1 MIDIIHKFKHIIS
14 SVNIVKY
21 DIEPIGYR
29 FHAEIYF
36 INGFKL
42 IVRDYQFEDK
52 RKYSFNWLDRK
63 DNIVISWRNAVQ
75 WNIEEINTFQKNIKD
90 KIEPYFKVFFE
101 EVLFE
106 IEEYIN
112 KRDTS
117 KSKEV
122 KNNLL

>member
-1 MIDIIHKFKHIIS
+1 MIEIIQKFKKIVA

-52 RKYSFNWLDRK
+52 RKYSFNWLDRNDK
-63 DNIVISWRNAVQ
+63 MIIRWGNVVQ
-75 WNIEEINTFQKNIKD
+75 WNGSEDTAFKKHMKEKV
-90 KIEPYFKVFFE
+90 EPYFKVFFE
-101 EVLFE
+101 DILSE
-106 IEEYIN
+106 IEKYI
-112 KRDTS
+112 TG
-117 KSKEV
+117 KS
-122 KNNLL
+122 

>member
-1 MIDIIHKFKHIIS
+1 VLDIIHKFKKIIS
-14 SVNIVKY
+14 SVNIIKY

-36 INGFKL
+36 INGYKL

-52 RKYSFNWLDRK
+52 RKYSFNWLDNK
-63 DNIVISWRNAVQ
+63 DNLVIRWGNAVQ
-75 WNIEEINTFQKNIKD
+75 WNVNLVNAFQKSMKE

-101 EVLFE
+101 EVLYE

-112 KRDTS
+112 KKKIS
-117 KSKEV
+117 EKKEV
-122 KNNLL
+122 